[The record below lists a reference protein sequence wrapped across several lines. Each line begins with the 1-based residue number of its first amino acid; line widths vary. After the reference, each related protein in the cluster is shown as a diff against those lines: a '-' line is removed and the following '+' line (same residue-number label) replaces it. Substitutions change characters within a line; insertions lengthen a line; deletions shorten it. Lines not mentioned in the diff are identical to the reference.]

1 MTATDDSRG
10 SGGPNPPTRAPG
22 SRRSRR
28 SSEVEI
34 STSSSGQTP
43 THGSAEIPPARWPG
57 RIRFVSVGPVSV
69 RIDLLATAV
78 TTVLVIVT
86 ALIAVWS
93 LGISTTP
100 SPNLGLGEIFQ
111 VLAGQVGG
119 APANRVAAALPA
131 VIVAVAGGISLA
143 LSGAIFQT
151 VTRNPLGSPDIIGFT
166 TGAYTG
172 ALIAMLIFGLGSAGT
187 TVGALI
193 GCLATGVVVYLLGMR
208 GGTGNYRFIVVG
220 IGISAMLI
228 SFNGYLVAN
237 ANLQNAGAAAA
248 WGMGN
253 LRNLT
258 MTDTIPVFV
267 VLAVA
272 IPALALITP
281 QMRMFELGSDSA
293 QSKGVD
299 TGRTELLLLV
309 VGVAFA
315 AATTAIAGPIAF
327 VALVAPQVAARITP
341 SAGIPL
347 VTSAA
352 VGATLLVASE
362 AIARTLLAPTTQLP
376 VGVVTTSLGGIY
388 LLFLLMAQARK
399 ARL

>member
-1 MTATDDSRG
+1 MTAVDERESV
-10 SGGPNPPTRAPG
+10 APVP
-22 SRRSRR
+22 R
-28 SSEVEI
+28 
-34 STSSSGQTP
+34 
-43 THGSAEIPPARWPG
+43 ARWP
-57 RIRFVSVGPVSV
+57 RRVRFVRCGPISF
-69 RIDLLATAV
+69 RLDLLATAV
-78 TTVLVIVT
+78 TAVLVLVT
-86 ALIAVWS
+86 AAVALWS
-93 LGISTTP
+93 LGISTTDSP
-100 SPNLGLGEIFQ
+100 SLSPGEIYR
-111 VLAGQVGG
+111 VLTGRLSGSA
-119 APANRVAAALPA
+119 ASRVSAAIPA
-131 VIVAVAGGISLA
+131 VIVAVLGGISLA

-172 ALIAMLIFGLGSAGT
+172 ALIAMLVFGFGSAGT
-187 TVGALI
+187 TVGALV
-193 GCLATGVVVYLLGMR
+193 GCLATGVAVYLLGMR

-228 SFNGYLVAN
+228 SFNGYLVAT
-237 ANLQNAGAAAA
+237 ANVQNAGSAAA

-258 MTDTIPVFV
+258 MADTVPVFV
-267 VLAVA
+267 VLAVLL
-272 IPALALITP
+272 PVLVFVTP
-281 QMRMFELGSDSA
+281 RMRMFELGSDSA

-299 TGRTELLLLV
+299 TGRTELLLLL
-309 VGVAFA
+309 VGVGFA
-315 AATTAIAGPIAF
+315 AATTAVAGPIAF

-352 VGATLLVASE
+352 VGATLLVSSD
-362 AIARTLLAPTTQLP
+362 AIARTVLAPTTSLP
-376 VGVVTTSLGGIY
+376 VGVVTTSLGGVY